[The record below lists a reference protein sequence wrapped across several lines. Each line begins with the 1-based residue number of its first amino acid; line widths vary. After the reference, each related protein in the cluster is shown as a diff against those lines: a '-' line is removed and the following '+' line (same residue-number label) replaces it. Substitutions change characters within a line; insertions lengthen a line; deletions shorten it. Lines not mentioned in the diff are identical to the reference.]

1 MTDWRIIVA
10 VDASTNEINPLVSIM
25 FISTALHAREYTYGG
40 KQ

>member
-1 MTDWRIIVA
+1 MQV
-10 VDASTNEINPLVSIM
+10 VDASTDQLNPLVWIM